1 MVERCMWLSMSP
13 LRQFK
18 QMPME
23 VIKKIEKKDF
33 PWERYFDLNPQEIGE
48 LVGVPKV
55 GKLIHKFIHQF
66 WKLELASKLLDHYY
80 ELNSKLLLISCGMK
94 KFMVWQKLFGL

>member
-1 MVERCMWLSMSP
+1 MSP

-23 VIKKIEKKDF
+23 VIKKVEKKDF

-48 LVGVPKV
+48 LVGIAKV

-66 WKLELASKLLDHYY
+66 PKLCCAPSCDLPQIE
-80 ELNSKLLLISCGMK
+80 ISISGDPI
-94 KFMVWQKLFGL
+94 